1 MLTVVEQDG
10 DTVAVNVS
18 TPNGGIDVICR
29 VRLLDDGLLLYDL
42 HVDGPGV
49 GTLGVGGLRRV
60 VDEVMETYGV
70 ERVKI
75 CGFRRTTGAG
85 PGRVPRPLVFR
96 RRARG

>member
-1 MLTVVEQDG
+1 MIEIAEQDG
-10 DTVAVNVS
+10 DAVFAKAATAHGAV
-18 TPNGGIDVICR
+18 TIVCR
-29 VRLLDDGLLLYDL
+29 LRLLPDRLLLYDL

-70 ERVKI
+70 ERPEI
-75 CGFRRTTGAG
+75 RGFRRTTGAG
-85 PGRVPRPLVFR
+85 PGRVPSPLVFR